1 MLHKHLG
8 DAAFIRGAQARA
20 QEHVPEGQQEH
31 PEEEGHDVT
40 ALEGGDGEK
49 ESDGDETNEEHA
61 LGFLTLDANG
71 FFLNLDDAVASAS
84 GNRAHAGL
92 VLVFLVRIDQNV
104 LEGIAGQE
112 FGHGPGEHGLARTRI
127 PDHQH
132 VTALFSGLP
141 DDDRAGFLADDLID
155 QTVRNRDFFGRRHA
169 DVVDPCLN
177 AALKHV
183 VAGLAKDSLVGRII
197 RFRGPHRHLDVIL
210 DGRHGL
216 DETVRLVFGRTRN
229 LVGVS
234 AHGRTCVRLPFEAF
248 SGGVN
253 DVASAPHCWRSRYCW
268 P

>member
-1 MLHKHLG
+1 MLHEHLG
-8 DAAFIRGAQARA
+8 NAAFIGSAQARA

-49 ESDGDETNEEHA
+49 ESDGNETNEEHA

-132 VTALFSGLP
+132 VTALFSGLT

-155 QTVRNRDFFGRRHA
+155 QTVRDRDFFGRRHA
-169 DVVDPCLN
+169 DVIDPCLN
-177 AALKHV
+177 AALQNV
-183 VAGLAKDSLVGRII
+183 VAGLSEDGFVGRVIG
-197 RFRGPHRHLDVIL
+197 FCGPHRDLDIIL
-210 DGRHGL
+210 GGRQGL
-216 DETVRLVFGRTRN
+216 DETVRLIFGRTRN

-234 AHGRTCVRLPFEAF
+234 AHVYTCVRLPFEAF
-248 SGGVN
+248 SGVVTDAGS
-253 DVASAPHCWRSRYCW
+253 ASHC
-268 P
+268 